1 MKTSIQA
8 ASMFLWLQLDWM
20 SQGGNV
26 EQHPSTLSVQ
36 EGDSS
41 VINCTYSDSF
51 SDYFPWYK
59 QEPGQGLQLIIDI
72 RSNLE
77 KKQDQ
82 RLTVSLNKAAKHV
95 SLHIAATQPG
105 DSAVYFCVASTH
117 CSPGIWHLYLIL
129 QLGRKPQL
137 FSFGTDLLVKYLQYC
152 LFASGN

>member
-59 QEPGQGLQLIIDI
+59 QEPGQGLQLFSMALGVKEDG
-72 RSNLE
+72 
-77 KKQDQ
+77 
-82 RLTVSLNKAAKHV
+82 RLKSTVNSQERY
-95 SLHIAATQPG
+95 STLHISATQLE
-105 DSAVYFCVASTH
+105 DSGTYLCAAEAQCSQGVCSPDPKCSWACKPTPNTERPVASTAA
-117 CSPGIWHLYLIL
+117 
-129 QLGRKPQL
+129 
-137 FSFGTDLLVKYLQYC
+137 FALLWV
-152 LFASGN
+152 F